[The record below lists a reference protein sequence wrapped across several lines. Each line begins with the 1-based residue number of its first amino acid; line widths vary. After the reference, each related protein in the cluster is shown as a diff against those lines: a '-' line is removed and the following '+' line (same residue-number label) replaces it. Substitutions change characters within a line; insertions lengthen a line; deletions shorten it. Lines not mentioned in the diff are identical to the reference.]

1 MRRLALAVVASTLA
15 LVPAAAEGANE
26 AFPGRNGPIVFASDR
41 TSPREPE
48 IYAAALDGGAPRNLT
63 GDEGWDS
70 RPVPSPDGRRIAF
83 HAASGGSSRRGIHV
97 MNVDGSDRR
106 PVVDAGERPSWAPD
120 SRRLAYE
127 DGLGRI
133 AVIDMETRAVRTLVE
148 GNLPSWSPDGRHIGF
163 LRRFQIFV
171 IDAGGGEPRRV
182 AAGLAVSGVAAFEPA
197 WSPDG
202 TQIVFAGGEEDGD
215 GFARSSDIHVVRVSD
230 RVATRL
236 AASRNE
242 KSGPA
247 WSPDGTEIVY
257 SERAG
262 DEPRSEL
269 VVITP
274 AGSGRRGL
282 TGPLPLQFDERP
294 VWSPDSASVAFVR
307 GRAPTLV
314 QDVFIV
320 RRDGTGL
327 RRVTQPRSS
336 VPAYEAP
343 SWLPDGRTIL
353 FARLSD
359 DLDDDLFVTL
369 PGSEGVRRLTDN
381 TVADRDPSW
390 SPDGALIAFVRTLES
405 GPFGRRDQ
413 NHELF
418 VMRAD
423 GSGVRRLTRYRD
435 EDLAPAWAPD
445 GSRIAFVRRVERSG
459 VVAIYTIR
467 PDGTGLRRMTVRPPG
482 FHSAPAWSPD
492 GRSIAFTV
500 DQGTEQI
507 PLYLVNAD
515 GTHLR
520 RVARI
525 ADMAQGPQWSPD
537 GRLIAVTGLTGCGGP
552 CVIPAVYVVRP
563 DGTGLRKLAENTGGS
578 LAWSPD
584 GRSLAIAAGPI
595 IEFDLHTGDTREIVR
610 GDANHD
616 SPDWQPRCTRTG
628 TARADRLAGS
638 SGPDLLC
645 AFGGSDRLRGG
656 RGSDRLFGG
665 DGDDRIDARDGT
677 FDVVGCGPGRDLV
690 LADKRDLVGEDCERR
705 QRLANN
711 LRRPT

>member
-1 MRRLALAVVASTLA
+1 VRRLALAVVASTLA

-307 GRAPTLV
+307 GRARTLV

-467 PDGTGLRRMTVRPPG
+467 PDGTGLPPARIPLRAGLVARRTQHRVHRRSRHGADPAVPRERRRYTPSPRRSDRGHGSRPPVVAGRPAHRGHGLDPLRRAVRHPRRLRRPARRHRAPQARREHGRLARMVARRPITRNCGRADHRVRPP
-482 FHSAPAWSPD
+482 
-492 GRSIAFTV
+492 
-500 DQGTEQI
+500 
-507 PLYLVNAD
+507 Y
-515 GTHLR
+515 R
-520 RVARI
+520 R
-525 ADMAQGPQWSPD
+525 
-537 GRLIAVTGLTGCGGP
+537 
-552 CVIPAVYVVRP
+552 
-563 DGTGLRKLAENTGGS
+563 
-578 LAWSPD
+578 
-584 GRSLAIAAGPI
+584 
-595 IEFDLHTGDTREIVR
+595 H
-610 GDANHD
+610 
-616 SPDWQPRCTRTG
+616 
-628 TARADRLAGS
+628 
-638 SGPDLLC
+638 
-645 AFGGSDRLRGG
+645 
-656 RGSDRLFGG
+656 
-665 DGDDRIDARDGT
+665 ARDRAG
-677 FDVVGCGPGRDLV
+677 
-690 LADKRDLVGEDCERR
+690 
-705 QRLANN
+705 
-711 LRRPT
+711 